1 MSDKTKKFILNF
13 YFWALLSC
21 TVMRVAMII
30 AEHISNTTGAFEFNA
45 LKLMHGPWKFI
56 TVPLF
61 SIGSD
66 EVGWSVMF
74 LIALSGVLEF
84 YSWRINKGDSTYL
97 FASGRNGWGMM
108 QGIWFTAA
116 GVLCYTYVFEVVYFF
131 GFPPMSWMSLLEPTP
146 VIMVMLLA
154 AMIGLVVADRVL
166 VMMKGE
172 GREEVKQPSAATS
185 EVPSAAE

>member
-1 MSDKTKKFILNF
+1 MSDKTKKFMLNF
-13 YFWALLSC
+13 YFWALLAC

-30 AEHISNTTGAFEFNA
+30 AEHISDTTGAFDFNIRE
-45 LKLMHGPWKFI
+45 LMHGPWKFI

-84 YSWRINKGDSTYL
+84 YSWRINNGDSTYL

-166 VMMKGE
+166 VMVKGKE
-172 GREEVKQPSAATS
+172 RCEVEQSSVAS
-185 EVPSAAE
+185 DVPSVAAE

>member
-1 MSDKTKKFILNF
+1 MSDKTKKFMLNF
-13 YFWALLSC
+13 YFWALLAC

-30 AEHISNTTGAFEFNA
+30 AEHISDTTGAFDFNIRE
-45 LKLMHGPWKFI
+45 LMHGPWKFI
-56 TVPLF
+56 TVPLL
-61 SIGSD
+61 SVGSD

-84 YSWRINKGDSTYL
+84 YSWRVNKGSSTYL
-97 FASGRNGWGMM
+97 FTSGRNGWGMM

-116 GVLCYTYVFEVVYFF
+116 GVLCYTYVFEVAYHF
-131 GFPPMSWMSLLEPTP
+131 GFRPEGWISFLDSAPVTMQILLT
-146 VIMVMLLA
+146 

-172 GREEVKQPSAATS
+172 EGHEVEQSSVTPS
-185 EVPSAAE
+185 EVPSITE

>member
-1 MSDKTKKFILNF
+1 MSTKTKKFILNF
-13 YFWALLSC
+13 YFWALLAC
-21 TVMRVAMII
+21 TVMRVTLLI

-61 SIGSD
+61 NIGSD

-74 LIALSGVLEF
+74 LIALSGVLEL
-84 YSWRINKGDSTYL
+84 YSWRINKGASTYL
-97 FASGRNGWGMM
+97 FTSGRNGWGMM

-116 GVLCYTYVFEVVYFF
+116 GVLCYTYVFWVVYFF

-146 VIMVMLLA
+146 VIMVMLLT
-154 AMIGLVVADRVL
+154 AMIGLVVADRAL
-166 VMMKGE
+166 VMMKGKE
-172 GREEVKQPSAATS
+172 GHEVEQPSVTAD
-185 EVPSAAE
+185 EVSSAAE

>member
-1 MSDKTKKFILNF
+1 
-13 YFWALLSC
+13 
-21 TVMRVAMII
+21 MRVAMII

-56 TVPLF
+56 TVPLL

-74 LIALSGVLEF
+74 LIALSLVLEF
-84 YSWRINKGDSTYL
+84 YSWRGNKGASTYL
-97 FASGRNGWGMM
+97 FTSGRNGWGMM

-116 GVLCYTYVFEVVYFF
+116 GVLCYAYVFEVAYHF
-131 GFPPMSWMSLLEPTP
+131 GFRPEGWVSFLDSAPAMML
-146 VIMVMLLA
+146 MLLT

-166 VMMKGE
+166 VMVKGE
-172 GREEVKQPSAATS
+172 EGQEARQPSAADG
-185 EVPSAAE
+185 EVPSTVE

>member
-1 MSDKTKKFILNF
+1 MSTKTKKFILNF
-13 YFWALLSC
+13 YFWALLAC

-30 AEHISNTTGAFEFNA
+30 AEHISNTTGAFDFNIRE
-45 LKLMHGPWKFI
+45 LMHGPWKLI

-84 YSWRINKGDSTYL
+84 YSWRVKKGASTYL
-97 FASGRNGWGMM
+97 FTSGRNGWGMM

-116 GVLCYTYVFEVVYFF
+116 GVLCYAYVFEVAYHF

-166 VMMKGE
+166 VMVKGKE
-172 GREEVKQPSAATS
+172 RREVEQSYVASD
-185 EVPSAAE
+185 VPSVAAE

>member
-30 AEHISNTTGAFEFNA
+30 AEHISDTTGAFDFNIRE
-45 LKLMHGPWKFI
+45 LMHGPWKFV
-56 TVPLF
+56 TVPLL

-74 LIALSGVLEF
+74 LIALSLILEF
-84 YSWRINKGDSTYL
+84 YSWKVNKGASTYL
-97 FASGRNGWGMM
+97 FTSGRTGWGMM

-116 GVLCYTYVFEVVYFF
+116 GVLCYTYVFAVAYYF
-131 GFPPMSWMSLLEPTP
+131 GFRPEGWMSFLDSAP
-146 VIMVMLLA
+146 VMMQMLLT
-154 AMIGLVVADRVL
+154 AMIVLVVADRVL
-166 VMMKGE
+166 VMMK
-172 GREEVKQPSAATS
+172 REEGNEVEQSSATPSD
-185 EVPSAAE
+185 VPSAAE

>member
-13 YFWALLSC
+13 YFWVLLAC
-21 TVMRVAMII
+21 TVMRVTLII
-30 AEHISNTTGAFEFNA
+30 AEHISNTTGAFEFNT
-45 LKLMHGPWKFI
+45 LKLMHGSWKFI

-74 LIALSGVLEF
+74 LIVLSGVLEF
-84 YSWRINKGDSTYL
+84 YSWRVNKGASTYL
-97 FASGRNGWGMM
+97 FSSGRNGWGMM

-116 GVLCYTYVFEVVYFF
+116 GVLCYTYVFWVAYFF
-131 GFPPMSWMSLLEPTP
+131 GFRPEGWMYFLDSALA
-146 VIMVMLLA
+146 IMVTLFTS
-154 AMIGLVVADRVL
+154 MIGLVVADRVL
-166 VMMKGE
+166 VMMKRGE
-172 GREEVKQPSAATS
+172 GNEVEQSSATPS

>member
-1 MSDKTKKFILNF
+1 MSTKTKKFILNF

-45 LKLMHGPWKFI
+45 LKLMHGPWKII

-84 YSWRINKGDSTYL
+84 YSWRINKGASTYL
-97 FASGRNGWGMM
+97 FTSGRNGWGMM

-116 GVLCYTYVFEVVYFF
+116 GVLCQTYVFAVAYHF
-131 GFPPMSWMSLLEPTP
+131 GFRPEGWMSFLDSAPAMML
-146 VIMVMLLA
+146 MLLT

-172 GREEVKQPSAATS
+172 EGREVEQSSVASD
-185 EVPSAAE
+185 VPSVTTE